1 MPMIDLT
8 YVRGSLDDQA
18 RRRLTDE
25 LVTSLLRAERAP
37 DTPFLRD
44 NTLVYLH
51 ELDPAAQS
59 VGGRGQGA
67 PRFRVEMT
75 VFGGA
80 LTKGR
85 KEQLAADV
93 HVAVCGAAGIDPDGE
108 QAFHVWTLIHEI
120 PEGNW
125 AGGGGSSTTGKS
137 KVWLP
142 TTHPDRVDSVSVR
155 LWTSLVR
162 SPPHPTPQ
170 RTSYWLSR
178 WAIGERGSTTPL
190 RFIPMSG

>member
-8 YVRGSLDDQA
+8 YVRGSLQQQA
-18 RRRLTDE
+18 LGRLTDE
-25 LVTSLLRAERAP
+25 LVTALLRAERAP

-44 NTLVYLH
+44 NTLVYLR
-51 ELDPAAQS
+51 ELDPSAQS

-80 LTKGR
+80 LTKDR

-93 HVAVCGAAGIDPDGE
+93 HVAVCDAAGIDPGGG

-125 AGGGGSSTTGKS
+125 AGGG
-137 KVWLP
+137 KVIYY
-142 TTHPDRVDSVSVR
+142 RQVKG
-155 LWTSLVR
+155 LVADDA
-162 SPPHPTPQ
+162 P
-170 RTSYWLSR
+170 
-178 WAIGERGSTTPL
+178 
-190 RFIPMSG
+190 